1 VIVEDFAKPT
11 VAVVTAEFTG
21 LAARIA
27 ARLGHPSLR
36 TLVLPFPLEGRPD
49 EEVRSIAHDAY
60 PRLVRLLGVRDRAT
74 DE

>member
-1 VIVEDFAKPT
+1 MLVEGRSKPT

-21 LAARIA
+21 LAARMA
-27 ARLGHPSLR
+27 ARLDHPSLP

-60 PRLVRLLGVRDRAT
+60 PRLVRLLGVRDRAAH
-74 DE
+74 E